1 MSSLALLVV
10 ARALLAAARARG
22 APKGIGLVVLRRRG
36 RRRPRRAA
44 RLRGAFQ
51 SSAVAAAV
59 SFISGG
65 GARPGAA
72 PGRVREVPS
81 LKWTPR
87 ARDKYSFSSLS
98 PSRVA
103 ATACYISRCI
113 CLMPPAMLSHAL
125 CTLSSLPGPRA
136 PILERTARLGLA
148 HVEQVPDGLPHHVR
162 VHVAHG
168 AGACVIPGKLQER
181 PR

>member
-87 ARDKYSFSSLS
+87 ARDISIAFLKSFSLA
-98 PSRVA
+98 SRGDGVLHIPMHLPDA
-103 ATACYISRCI
+103 A
-113 CLMPPAMLSHAL
+113 
-125 CTLSSLPGPRA
+125 GD
-136 PILERTARLGLA
+136 
-148 HVEQVPDGLPHHVR
+148 VEP
-162 VHVAHG
+162 
-168 AGACVIPGKLQER
+168 CSMYT
-181 PR
+181 